1 MALQTVQRVLA
12 VAGLSALLLSCAPA
26 PTAAPAPGGSQPA
39 PAAQQRFV
47 WGFSFLQPTLHPF
60 ISIGMEGRRFDIFEQ
75 LLTQDP
81 TGRDVQPML
90 ASAWKMLDPQTYEF
104 TLRQDGRF
112 HDGTPLTAT
121 DVAFSVNRAIDP
133 EKRYPIGAA
142 RMPTIEGAEAID
154 QYTVRVR
161 TKAPDALL
169 LKRMAYLSILP
180 KAYLERVGDDEF
192 SLKPIG
198 SGPYK
203 VREFITGDRLVLVP
217 HTEHAWR
224 KGKFAEVVIRN
235 VPEASARV
243 AGLRTGELHYI
254 SATPIDQVDTLK
266 AAGFQYIQL
275 DAGSS
280 GGYRMTAIYYEPL
293 RDKRVRQAINYAIDK
308 DAIVKGIYRGYT
320 QVEQGQFLQPGVFGY
335 HPNLK
340 PYPYDPALAR
350 RLLAEAGYPNGFDLA
365 IEAKVD
371 RADVAQVGQ
380 FIQDQLREVG
390 IRATFTAIVD
400 QATVE
405 DKIFGR
411 VQRAPLWASG
421 LITTPYMDADAA
433 LVWFW
438 SGQPPQTRYYEN
450 PEFDKYF
457 LPSRTELDPKKREE
471 LIWKALEV
479 LREDPPYLFLIQT
492 VEIHMYSPKL
502 QGVTKRFDRAP
513 LLDQLSFSS

>member
-1 MALQTVQRVLA
+1 MLRSRVAAVLA
-12 VAGLSALLLSCAPA
+12 LVVLVAGCAPNPAASPTGGRAPA
-26 PTAAPAPGGSQPA
+26 PPQP
-39 PAAQQRFV
+39 QRFV

-90 ASAWKMLDPQTYEF
+90 ASAWKVIDPQTYEF
-104 TLRQDGRF
+104 TLRGDGRF
-112 HDGTPLTAT
+112 HDGTPLTAI

-133 EKRYPIGAA
+133 EKRYPIGAS
-142 RMPTIEGAEAID
+142 RFPTLEGAEAID
-154 QYTVRVR
+154 DKTVRVR
-161 TKAPDALL
+161 TKSVDVLL

-180 KAYLERVGDDEF
+180 KGYLERVGDDEF
-192 SLKPIG
+192 TLRPVG
-198 SGPYK
+198 SGPFK
-203 VREFITGDRLVLVP
+203 VKEFFPGDRLVLVP
-217 HTEHAWR
+217 HTEHPWR
-224 KGKFAEVVIRN
+224 KSKFSEVIIKN

-243 AGLRTGELHYI
+243 AGLRSGELHYI
-254 SATPIDQVDTLK
+254 SATPIDQVDALK
-266 AAGFQYIQL
+266 AAGFQAVQL

-308 DAIVKGIYRGYT
+308 EAIVKSIYRGYT

-335 HPNLK
+335 HPTLK

-350 RLLAEAGYPNGFDLA
+350 RLLAEAGYPNGFDLKL
-365 IEAKVD
+365 EAKVD
-371 RADVAQVGQ
+371 RADIAQVGL
-380 FIQDQLREVG
+380 FVQDQLRAIG
-390 IRATFTAIVD
+390 IRASFDQIVD

-421 LITTPYMDADAA
+421 LITTPFMDADAA

-438 SGQPPQTRYYEN
+438 SGQPPATRYYEN
-450 PEFDKYF
+450 PEFDRYF
-457 LPSRTELDPKKREE
+457 LQSRTETDPKKREE

-479 LREDPPYLFLIQT
+479 LHEDPPYLFLVQT
-492 VEIHMYSPKL
+492 TEIHMYTPTL
-502 QGVTKRFDRAP
+502 QGVVKRFDRAP
-513 LLDQLSFSS
+513 LLDTLSFRS

>member
-1 MALQTVQRVLA
+1 MTLVSR
-12 VAGLSALLLSCAPA
+12 LSALATLVAMVVGCAPNPA
-26 PTAAPAPGGSQPA
+26 ATPSGSGAPAQPA
-39 PAAQQRFV
+39 EQRFV

-81 TGRDVQPML
+81 TGREVRPML
-90 ASAWKMLDPQTYEF
+90 ASGWKLIDPQTYEF
-104 TLRQDGRF
+104 TLRGDGRF

-121 DVAFSVNRAIDP
+121 DVAFSVNRAVDP
-133 EKRYPIGAA
+133 EKRYPIGAS
-142 RMPTIEGAEAID
+142 RFPTIEGAEAVD
-154 QYTVRVR
+154 DKTVRVK
-161 TKAPDALL
+161 TKSVDVLL

-180 KAYLERVGDDEF
+180 KGYLERVGDEEF
-192 SLKPIG
+192 TIKPVG

-203 VREFITGDRLVLVP
+203 VKEFVTGDRLVLIP

-224 KGKFAEVVIRN
+224 KGRFSEVVIKN

-254 SATPIDQVDTLK
+254 SATPIDQVDALK
-266 AAGFQYIQL
+266 AAGFQAVQL

-280 GGYRMTAIYYEPL
+280 GGYRMTAINYEPL

-308 DAIVKGIYRGYT
+308 EAIVKSIYRGYT

-340 PYPYDPALAR
+340 PYPYDPAKAR
-350 RLLAEAGYPNGFDLA
+350 QLLAEAGYANGFDLK

-371 RADVAQVGQ
+371 RADIAQVGQ
-380 FIQDQLREVG
+380 FVQDQLRAIG
-390 IRATFTAIVD
+390 IRATFEQIVD
-400 QATVE
+400 QAAAE

-438 SGQPPQTRYYEN
+438 SGQPPATRYYEN
-450 PEFDKYF
+450 PEFDQYF
-457 LPSRTELDPKKREE
+457 LPSRTENDPKKREE

-492 VEIHMYSPKL
+492 TEIHMYSPKL
-502 QGVTKRFDRAP
+502 QGVTKRYDRAP
-513 LLDQLSFSS
+513 LLDTLSLTN